1 MVDKKHRKTAV
12 TQLARV
18 QQRDRLQALA
28 KLTEVVDGKRRIVHA
43 PPLIYRLRAAGCRTP
58 RVVDGA
64 VPVLL

>member
-43 PPLIYRLRAAGCRTP
+43 PPLIYRLEQQDAATACG
-58 RVVDGA
+58 
-64 VPVLL
+64 